1 MGWIEDLN
9 RNVNQG
15 FKQGITDFNKNAN
28 QFARDPLGQFGNFM
42 RDADKNAGKANRE
55 RLERKGNATRRQPE
69 IPSDRRRNVYS
80 ADKASSLETTMR
92 PSPNRADY
100 DDGVRNPIKSE
111 TAQVEKSA
119 LEKFQDYL
127 QTIDPGDYDYK
138 KAVTDAFA
146 KAYANIDNAAKTA
159 KDNKTASASAIAGLA
174 QGGANIVKGE
184 SKDYQRIT
192 DNTANTNNT
201 IYQGAV
207 SGLQQDRSKELADRA
222 QFLERL
228 GIKEAGLGTAGSTQ
242 TSAINEALGSQT
254 RNADRINAY
263 GQADQA
269 LNTSR
274 AQSILN
280 EGTTR
285 QAGLESQL
293 QKILGSLEDK
303 RTDYGMQEAQALS
316 QAEQA
321 AYANQMEK
329 FKAGLGAYQQQIDND
344 FKSRDQQMQEAE
356 FMAKYGNG
364 GGQDQG
370 QILSQTGSQAAD
382 AYAESQGVDTGQY
395 RSFMTNFARELA
407 NDPNVRTNQVNPE
420 LIRGRMLEEAMKLG
434 LDPNIVNVMFE
445 YERKAPVK
453 YMDQ

>member
-9 RNVNQG
+9 KNVNQ
-15 FKQGITDFNKNAN
+15 
-28 QFARDPLGQFGNFM
+28 
-42 RDADKNAGKANRE
+42 
-55 RLERKGNATRRQPE
+55 RLEDFWGQATRPVNYAT
-69 IPSDRRRNVYS
+69 PSKEKRLAVKNPSSGSTMSRPNRSWSENIAGTGGRTPVTQRT
-80 ADKASSLETTMR
+80 ADKATATSGRSFPKQTDPNGSNLGKIKRSVVPDEVTSS
-92 PSPNRADY
+92 
-100 DDGVRNPIKSE
+100 
-111 TAQVEKSA
+111 AQVEKSA

-127 QTIDPGDYDYK
+127 ATIDPGDYDYK

-159 KDNKTASASAIAGLA
+159 RDNKASSASAIAGLA

-184 SKDYQRIT
+184 AKDYQRIT

-201 IYQGAV
+201 IYKGAV
-207 SGLQQDRSKELADRA
+207 SGLQEDRSKELADRA
-222 QFLERL
+222 MFLERL

-242 TSAINEALGSQT
+242 TNAINEALGAQT

-303 RTDYGMQEAQALS
+303 RADYSMQEAQALS

-321 AYANQMEK
+321 AYQNQLAK
-329 FKAGLGAYQQQIDND
+329 FQAGLGAYQQQIDND

-356 FMAKYGNG
+356 FMAKYGQG
-364 GGQDQG
+364 GEGGQG
-370 QILSQTGSQAAD
+370 QVLSPTGSQAAD
-382 AYAESQGVDTGQY
+382 AYVTSQGADAGRY
-395 RSFMTNFARELA
+395 RSFMTDFRTQLA
-407 NDPNVRTNQVNPE
+407 NDPQVRMNQASPDY
-420 LIRGRMLEEAMKLG
+420 IRSKILQAADAQG
-434 LDPNIVNVMFE
+434 LDLNLVSVMFE
-445 YERKAPVK
+445 LETKAPVK